1 MKLRTWAA
9 LGLGYVVGA
18 RLKPDQIQDFV
29 KNFGDQNPLTPSDT
43 SKPAVEWPDPKLK
56 L

>member
-9 LGLGYVVGA
+9 LGLGYFVGA
-18 RLKPDQIQDFV
+18 RLKPDQLQDLV
-29 KNFGDQNPLTPSDT
+29 QNLGQHNPLSSPETA
-43 SKPAVEWPDPKLK
+43 KPAVEWPDPKLK

>member
-18 RLKPDQIQDFV
+18 RLKPDQLQDFV
-29 KNFGDQNPLTPSDT
+29 QSLGQHNPLTPPASPE
-43 SKPAVEWPDPKLK
+43 PAVEWPDPKLK